1 MKWNQ
6 HSNLEGSHALFSASG
21 YHWINYDES
30 KMISTFRNK
39 QAVLEGTKLHDF
51 ASHCIKMHQK
61 LPRSQK
67 TLNMFVNDA
76 IAYNMKSEQVLY
88 FSDNFFGTTDAISFS
103 REGRKNEKPILRIF
117 DLKTGENPAH
127 MEQLLIYAAL
137 FCLEYGIVPGDI
149 EIELRLYQFND
160 INLFNPTAED
170 IAPIMDK
177 IKHFDKI
184 IKQIKSEEEY

>member
-6 HSNLEGSHALFSASG
+6 HLNLVGNHALFSASG
-21 YHWINYDES
+21 YHWINYDEN
-30 KMISTFRNK
+30 KMVTVFRNK

-51 ASHCIKMHQK
+51 ASHCINMRQK

-103 REGRKNEKPILRIF
+103 MEGRKTGKPILRIH
-117 DLKTGENPAH
+117 DLKTGDTPAH
-127 MEQLLIYAAL
+127 MEQLMIYAAL
-137 FCLEYGIVPGDI
+137 FCLEYRVVPGEI
-149 EIELRLYQFND
+149 EMELRLYQFND
-160 INLFNPTAED
+160 VTMFNPTAED
-170 IAPIMDK
+170 IVPIMDK
-177 IKHFDKI
+177 IKHFDKVI
-184 IKQIKSEEEY
+184 SEIKNEEGE